1 MLLVL
6 FVMAAFAHAQGT
18 TTLFQACQAEAVHE
32 IDEFCYRTS
41 VAVTRTASGNLTDY
55 PIAVPMR
62 GIAFEDQG
70 LIRSYGWDFLPV
82 DAGNSEIQG
91 LIQDIEAGS
100 ASSTTWWL
108 FGDVT
113 GGTATT
119 NFQIYTGFADHQ
131 RDQGM
136 GFDTQCGALSAPC
149 DDYVT
154 VTDHADLDFTDDFD
168 LVVRVQTDTPDQDGD
183 LIDKIGGGVSYSL
196 TVSSTSTGAIVF
208 TVGTSTLEYLWDGA
222 LTTFRARFD
231 NSNST
236 DMALYTKATDDTWTL
251 VASQN
256 SPYESI
262 GANSVD
268 VRIGEGFDGTIY
280 TVELN
285 GAAGFGRTTMFEFA
299 PTELTETQAGT
310 TANGYI
316 YTGTVDDVA
325 GSHNGT
331 YTFERDQDVFSN
343 VTVAPTAF
351 NFSDP
356 ALQVTPVPS
365 DVFGALGGGDFAAT
379 STAFQSL
386 GLFGDV
392 LTTAAGSTSFTQS
405 AFMFMFLT
413 IVGGLL
419 AIMFFMMSR
428 SETVF
433 AVVLVTVYG
442 IGASVGMIDRWWA
455 VLAGLTI
462 FTLWLLLSRERVT
475 A

>member
-18 TTLFQACQAEAVHE
+18 TSLFQACQAEAVHE
-32 IDEFCYRTS
+32 IDEFCYRTA
-41 VAVTRTASGNLTDY
+41 VAVTKSTSGNLTNY

-70 LIRSYGWDFLPV
+70 LLRNYGWDFLPV

-91 LIQDIEAGS
+91 LVQDIEADS
-100 ASSTTWWL
+100 ASPTTWWL
-108 FGDVT
+108 IGDVT
-113 GGTATT
+113 GSATT
-119 NFQIYTGFADHQ
+119 NYQIYTGYGGHQ

-136 GFDTQCGALSAPC
+136 AFATQGGG

-183 LIDKIGGGVSYSL
+183 LIDKIGSNVSYSL
-196 TVSSTSTGAIVF
+196 TLSSTSTGAIVF
-208 TVGTSTLEYLWDGA
+208 TVGTSTLEYLWGGS

-231 NSNST
+231 NSSST
-236 DMALYTKATDDTWTL
+236 DMALYTKASDDTWTL

-256 SPYESI
+256 SPYASI
-262 GANSVD
+262 GANNVD
-268 VRIGEGFDGTIY
+268 VRIGEGFAGTIF

-299 PTELTETQAGT
+299 PTELTETQEGT
-310 TANGYI
+310 ASNSWTYLGTA
-316 YTGTVDDVA
+316 DDVV
-325 GSHNGT
+325 GSHDGT
-331 YTFERDQDVFSN
+331 YTLVRDQSILA
-343 VTVAPTAF
+343 VTVVPTAF
-351 NFSDP
+351 TFSDP
-356 ALQVTPVPS
+356 ALQVTPVAS

-392 LTTAAGSTSFTQS
+392 LTTAAGSTSFTNA

-433 AVVLVTVYG
+433 AFVLVAVYG